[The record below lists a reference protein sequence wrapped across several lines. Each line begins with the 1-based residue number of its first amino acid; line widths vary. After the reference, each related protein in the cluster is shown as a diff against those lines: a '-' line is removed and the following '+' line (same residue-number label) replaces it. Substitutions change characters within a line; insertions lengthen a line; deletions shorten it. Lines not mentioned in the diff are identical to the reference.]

1 MMKNTAMLAGLRD
14 VVAVTSPLAYTTVGF
29 LMARQEG
36 ISLKPLTAEPGGYIW
51 RRVFLKNRRP

>member
-1 MMKNTAMLAGLRD
+1 MMKSTAMMAIRD
-14 VVAVTSPLAYTTVGF
+14 VVTVTSPLAYTTVGF

-36 ISLKPLTAEPGGYIW
+36 ISLKPLQAAPGGYIW